1 MSTYHGVN
9 VKALVGAFNQKKALV
24 IVQLHRLIDL
34 RYYYLYTSGPPPRD
48 PVTTPGYSYDE
59 PRVTLPVRPPT
70 TSPPALY
77 GAPRAQ
83 RRLRNN

>member
-1 MSTYHGVN
+1 MKPI
-9 VKALVGAFNQKKALV
+9 VKPMEHYTALIN
-24 IVQLHRLIDL
+24 II
-34 RYYYLYTSGPPPRD
+34 YTSGPPPRD